1 MPTIIIESWPLKKEM
16 KKEVIKKITDVF
28 TGYGIPKEAV
38 SVIIHESSLDNWGSG
53 GEVHSEKF
61 KELKK

>member
-1 MPTIIIESWPLKKEM
+1 MPTIIIESWPLEKERKKD
-16 KKEVIKKITDVF
+16 VIKKITDIF

-38 SVIIHESSLDNWGSG
+38 TVIIHESSLDNWGSG

-61 KELKK
+61 KDKVK